1 MTAKSARQ
9 VLLLRRPDGSDD
21 GDSRVR
27 QARAVAS
34 GDPQLLAETSDAA
47 ALVGQ
52 LASELH
58 ALPSEETA
66 VSEAARALAA
76 KRSGER
82 SPVSN
87 PATIA
92 VGVGFLLLIA
102 VLVWNFLGRAG
113 TFPDEAVKIATAGA
127 KAGPEQFD
135 PVEEKAGALQD
146 WFALKGFDAFH
157 IAPGLE
163 GYDVVGVRIFKVDNE
178 LVAQA
183 AVPENLMYF
192 YSFPANAFGIDVS
205 PEKAWRVTQ
214 ADRTALALR
223 QENGVCFLV
232 AFRGTEAEMKAFL
245 EKSGALNPKAAAD
258 R

>member
-1 MTAKSARQ
+1 MTPKSARQ

-27 QARAVAS
+27 QARTVAS
-34 GDPQLLAETSDAA
+34 QDPHLNADTAA
-47 ALVGQ
+47 ARALFER
-52 LASELH
+52 LAAELQV
-58 ALPSEETA
+58 LSPDEEA
-66 VSEAARALAA
+66 VSEAAHALAA

-82 SPVSN
+82 SPVNN

-146 WFALKGFDAFH
+146 WFALKGFDGFH

-163 GYDVVGVRIFKVDNE
+163 DYDVVGVRIFKVDNE

-192 YSFPANAFGIDVS
+192 YSFPANAFGIDLS
-205 PEKAWRVTQ
+205 PEKSWRVTQ

-232 AFRGTEAEMKAFL
+232 AFRGTEEEMKAFL
-245 EKSGALNPKAAAD
+245 EKSGALNPNSGMK
-258 R
+258 